1 MFTQNKAN
9 CEHDLKNTNN
19 EFEAYINSARLFKE
33 AGNVNATIFSY
44 RKALEAC
51 PIGKKNAYYLEF
63 GRFFESHNRYIEAAD
78 IYKESGYLKRAA
90 HSYLSKLAD
99 AFIHTKFHLLINVF
113 PHHP

>member
-1 MFTQNKAN
+1 MKFNENRLFLSNHLVNFAPSTPKAN

-33 AGNVNATIFSY
+33 AGNVNATIYSY
-44 RKALEAC
+44 RKALDAC
-51 PIGKKNAYYLEF
+51 PADKKNAYYLEF

-90 HSYLSKLAD
+90 HAYLSESAID
-99 AFIHTKFHLLINVF
+99 
-113 PHHP
+113 